1 MCKRCRFHIV
11 MNGIQPNRASRL
23 LFQIFIARPRIPQR
37 ALLVFSRQPPPGGK
51 ICPGWIALQCKLN
64 ANTKKQKLKIQ
75 VSLPTG
81 VKFLGMKCNA
91 IGWDVHCTTQ
101 STFLYWP
108 ICTNREHFLADQFLS
123 RAICPRSA
131 GGFLLVGFSSQKL
144 QNCKIAKQLVEIT

>member
-1 MCKRCRFHIV
+1 
-11 MNGIQPNRASRL
+11 
-23 LFQIFIARPRIPQR
+23 
-37 ALLVFSRQPPPGGK
+37 
-51 ICPGWIALQCKLN
+51 
-64 ANTKKQKLKIQ
+64 
-75 VSLPTG
+75 
-81 VKFLGMKCNA
+81 MKCNA

-144 QNCKIAKQLVEIT
+144 QNCKSAKQLVEITYFLYVSFYTLDCVILVPVCSCNWPCNLQCSPLVPFVLELNIVILQCVIRCNVHTIKLYHHTGIHFIAV